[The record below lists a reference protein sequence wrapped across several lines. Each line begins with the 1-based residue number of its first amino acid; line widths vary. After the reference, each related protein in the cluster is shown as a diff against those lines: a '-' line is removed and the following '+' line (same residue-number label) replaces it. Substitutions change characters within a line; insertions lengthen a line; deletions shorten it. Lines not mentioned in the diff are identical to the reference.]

1 MEQSLRSWGDRWN
14 EPITRS
20 GQYRVSW
27 STTARSHR
35 ASSFPLA
42 CRFTASRS
50 YYHFAGLRA
59 ADATVRDQEVA
70 NILYSPHKTQGYLRR
85 GQKKRKHETFLKK
98 YVMKWD
104 NILEVCT
111 RARGQENKEKNA
123 CMSSC
128 YK

>member
-42 CRFTASRS
+42 CRSTASRS

-70 NILYSPHKTQGYLRR
+70 NILYSSRKTQGYLRR
-85 GQKKRKHETFLKK
+85 RQKKKNESTRRFLKIRHEMGQHFGGVHESK
-98 YVMKWD
+98 
-104 NILEVCT
+104 
-111 RARGQENKEKNA
+111 RAGKQRKK
-123 CMSSC
+123 CMHV
-128 YK
+128 